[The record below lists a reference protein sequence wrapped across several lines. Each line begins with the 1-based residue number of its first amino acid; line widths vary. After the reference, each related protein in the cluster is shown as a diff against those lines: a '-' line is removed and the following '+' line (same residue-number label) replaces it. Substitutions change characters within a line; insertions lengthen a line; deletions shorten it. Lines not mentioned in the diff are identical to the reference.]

1 MKSSTVVGDG
11 GSGEEEV
18 VEAPPQ
24 SSSRRQSQGD
34 LKTNG
39 TSFANQAFSREDEE
53 QNRATEM
60 IDLAEFCQVRS
71 LQD

>member
-18 VEAPPQ
+18 VVEAPQ
-24 SSSRRQSQGD
+24 SRRQSQGD